1 MWRRHKQMAN
11 VYWTLGVSALN
22 IPFMSWSRYSSWPR
36 AVLHAALILAAPVAA
51 LADGLSA
58 HDAQTALGRGAV
70 AWDVRVAPSAL
81 IPGAV
86 QVAPAAVQRWL
97 QEGGSA
103 SLAAAVSAAGLDLSR
118 DVVIYGV
125 AGDAQAQ
132 ALHDGLARLA
142 SGRVRWLVGGIDEWQ
157 AAGLPTVARAAQR
170 LPVPQHLVELAP
182 ARGAMA
188 AARLRRGEPAG
199 PVPPVLPALAAA
211 VVGGSG
217 G

>member
-1 MWRRHKQMAN
+1 MAN
-11 VYWTLGVSALN
+11 VYWTLVVSALN
-22 IPFMSWSRYSSWPR
+22 IEPMSWSRHLFCLR
-36 AVLHAALILAAPVAA
+36 AVWHAALIWLAPAAA

-58 HDAQTALGRGAV
+58 HDAHAALGRGAV
-70 AWDVRVAPSAL
+70 AWDVRMAPAAL

-97 QEGGSA
+97 QGGDST
-103 SLAAAVSAAGLDLSR
+103 SLAAAVSAVGLDLSR

-125 AGDAQAQ
+125 AGDVQAQ

-170 LPVPQHLVELAP
+170 LPVPQYLVDLAP
-182 ARGAMA
+182 AHGAMVA
-188 AARLRRGEPAG
+188 AGLRRGEPFG
-199 PVPPVLPALAAA
+199 PVPPVLAAA
-211 VVGGSG
+211 VGDSG

>member
-1 MWRRHKQMAN
+1 MAN
-11 VYWTLGVSALN
+11 VYWTLVASALN
-22 IPFMSWSRYSSWPR
+22 IAFMFRFQNVFCLR
-36 AVLHAALILAAPVAA
+36 AVWHAALIWLAPAAA

-58 HDAQTALGRGAV
+58 HDAQAALGRGAV

-86 QVAPAAVQRWL
+86 LVAPAAVQRWL
-97 QEGGSA
+97 QGDGRA

-132 ALHDGLARLA
+132 ALHDGLALLA

-170 LPVPQHLVELAP
+170 LPVPQHLVDLAP

-188 AARLRRGEPAG
+188 AAGLRRSELAR
-199 PVPPVLPALAAA
+199 PVQPVLAAA
-211 VVGGSG
+211 VGGSG